1 VSGYPYSAALTGAG
15 LVWTEETIDALFREG
30 PDVLTPGSKMPIQRI
45 KDTQDRRD
53 LIDFLKS
60 KAGDAVV
67 K

>member
-1 VSGYPYSAALTGAG
+1 
-15 LVWTEETIDALFREG
+15 VWNEETIDALFREG

-60 KAGDAVV
+60 KAGDVVV